1 MEKIIEITEVN
12 NVNFGV
18 KNKDF
23 NGYCIETNIRKIY
36 FVISNNQCCCED
48 CAREISHV
56 LNVPMNIDIALDGTM
71 SCPHCKNDLILA
83 VDIGYFYNDTFCCEF
98 CGQALRG

>member
-1 MEKIIEITEVN
+1 MIEYVKVKQNKECYICHSDE
-12 NVNFGV
+12 NVKTLRVSANDSPNANTIAF
-18 KNKDF
+18 
-23 NGYCIETNIRKIY
+23 
-36 FVISNNQCCCED
+36 CED